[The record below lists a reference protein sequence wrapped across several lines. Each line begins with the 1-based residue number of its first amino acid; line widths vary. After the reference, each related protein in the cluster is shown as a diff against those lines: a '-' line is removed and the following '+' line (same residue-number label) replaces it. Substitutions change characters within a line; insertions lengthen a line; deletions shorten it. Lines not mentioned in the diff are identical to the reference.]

1 VIRTRFGLDR
11 RRAQR
16 ARWADAAPAGPV
28 RDYLASPPP
37 APGTDVTDLPLLAI
51 DLETT
56 GLDPRTDRILSVG
69 FVPVDG
75 LQITLAGAEHVLCR
89 ADVEVGQSATVHGIT
104 DDALAGGVPVRELI
118 ERVAAAL
125 IGRVLLAHHAV
136 IETGFLSA
144 ACERELGV
152 PLPTTAVDTMELQRR
167 VLRSHAGEDLP
178 PGALRLGTAR
188 AHLGLPRYAA
198 HEALTDAL
206 ACAELYL
213 VQVDRLSGGRA
224 MSLKALQR

>member
-1 VIRTRFGLDR
+1 MILGRFGADR
-11 RRAQR
+11 RRA
-16 ARWADAAPAGPV
+16 RWAGEAPPGPV

-37 APGTDVTDLPLLAI
+37 GPRTDVSDLRLLAL

-56 GLDPRTDRILSVG
+56 GLDPSTDHILSVG
-69 FVPVDG
+69 FVPIDG
-75 LQITLAGAEHVLCR
+75 RQVVLSGAEHLLCR
-89 ADVEVGQSATVHGIT
+89 ADVEVGQSAAVHGIT
-104 DDALAGGVPVRELI
+104 DDALAGGIDLRTLV

-125 IGRVLLAHHAV
+125 TGRVLLAHHAA

-152 PLPTTAVDTMELQRR
+152 PLPMTAVDTMELQSR

-178 PGALRLGTAR
+178 PGALRLTTAR

-213 VQVDRLSGGRA
+213 AQVDRLSGGQP